1 MVRAVRTKPRLGL
14 AAVLVGAATLSGC
27 GGSHGTATS
36 PRTVVIPIEH
46 STFGVGEVR
55 VARGETVRFVLEN
68 DDPIDHEFILGDEG
82 VQLRHERG
90 TERYHPPKP
99 GEVTVSAGETVET
112 VVTFDPEVF
121 PGADGPLI
129 FGCHLPGHYAYG
141 MAGIVVVG

>member
-1 MVRAVRTKPRLGL
+1 MRPRLGL
-14 AAVLVGAATLSGC
+14 AAVLVGAACLSGC
-27 GGSHGTATS
+27 GGAHGTTDR
-36 PRTVVIPIEH
+36 PRTVLIPIEH
-46 STFGVGEVR
+46 SSFGVQEVR
-55 VARGETVRFVLEN
+55 VAEGETVRFVLEN
-68 DDPIDHEFILGDEG
+68 GDPIDHEFILGDEE

-90 TERYHPPKP
+90 TEPYHPPKP
-99 GEVTVSAGETVET
+99 GEVTIAAGETVET